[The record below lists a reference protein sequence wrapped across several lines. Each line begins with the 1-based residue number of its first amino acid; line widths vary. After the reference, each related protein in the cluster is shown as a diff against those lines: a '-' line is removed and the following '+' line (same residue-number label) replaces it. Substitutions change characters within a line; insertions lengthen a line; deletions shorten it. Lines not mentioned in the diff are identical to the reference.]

1 MAHMYERLYR
11 LYAFPDMKYLE
22 SEQQEILDKLIEIL
36 AIPKDQRL
44 DVLDLIQTLRLE
56 WGLESFVL
64 GLRLGEGI
72 AAPYEGLDLRQC
84 LLDLLAKLDQPVP

>member
-1 MAHMYERLYR
+1 MEAIYERLYR

-22 SEQQEILDKLIEIL
+22 SAQQEILDRFVEVL
-36 AIPKDQRL
+36 AVPKEKRL
-44 DVLDLIQTLRLE
+44 DVIDMIHTLRLE

-72 AAPYEGLDLRQC
+72 AAPYEGLDLQQC

>member
-1 MAHMYERLYR
+1 MEAIYERLYR

-22 SEQQEILDKLIEIL
+22 SEQQEILDRFVEVL
-36 AIPKDQRL
+36 AVPKEKRL
-44 DVLDLIQTLRLE
+44 DVIDMIHTLRLE

>member
-1 MAHMYERLYR
+1 MEAIYERLYR

-22 SEQQEILDKLIEIL
+22 SEQQEILDRFVKVL
-36 AIPKDQRL
+36 AVPKEKRL
-44 DVLDLIQTLRLE
+44 DVIDIIHTLRLE

-72 AAPYEGLDLRQC
+72 ATPYEGLDLRQC